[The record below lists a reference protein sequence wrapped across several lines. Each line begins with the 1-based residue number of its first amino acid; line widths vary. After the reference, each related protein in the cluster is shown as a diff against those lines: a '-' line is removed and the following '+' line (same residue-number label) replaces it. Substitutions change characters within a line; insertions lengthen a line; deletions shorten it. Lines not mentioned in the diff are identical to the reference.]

1 MDSLA
6 AARPD
11 MIATL
16 DSFRQMFEASEA
28 HSASLIQFQL
38 ALNVK
43 LSSVNPGGAQ
53 VSGWSSR
60 HYAAVRSGAQER
72 AATGQARSTSGKR

>member
-1 MDSLA
+1 MNSLA

-16 DSFRQMFEASEA
+16 DSFRHTLEVSEA

-43 LSSVNPGGAQ
+43 VPSVNPGGAQ

-60 HYAAVRSGAQER
+60 HYAVVRSGVQER
-72 AATGQARSTSGKR
+72 AAPGQPRSTSGKR